1 MMNKALQVWSPMLS
15 ELNRFHWDVDE
26 LFDRWFGGRMGNGTG
41 NGAFNPALE
50 SFVADGKLVVRVDL
64 PGIEPKDVGVIV
76 TGKTLTIR
84 GKREQRSEDKG
95 SDWFRR
101 EFHYGSFERSFE
113 LPEAVKPEEITASY
127 RNGVLELTAPMSESA
142 AARKIPIE
150 ASDQSTA
157 AQNA

>member
-1 MMNKALQVWSPMLS
+1 MMNKALQAWSPMLS

-26 LFDRWFGGRMGNGTG
+26 LFDRWFGGRTG
-41 NGAFNPALE
+41 NGVLNPALE

-64 PGIEPKDVGVIV
+64 PGIESKDVEVIV

-150 ASDQSTA
+150 AGDQSTA